1 MVGKPC
7 DADGIYLPPG
17 APPPPPENVASDNWT
32 PFRSRAEFETA
43 EFLYTQNQMSAG
55 QINRLLDLW
64 ASTLAKHNDRPPF
77 ADHHDLYAVIDSSP
91 FGDVKWQCFTVAYD
105 GERPENPKPWM
116 DDKYD
121 VWFRDPREVTRNMLA
136 NSAYA
141 NEFDYRPYQEYSTEN
156 DQRQWKDFMSGDWAW
171 DQADEIAKDPNTLG
185 STFVPIIL
193 GSDKT
198 TVSVGTGN
206 NEYYPLYASI
216 GNICN
221 NVRQAHRDGLAIIG
235 FLAMPKTTKEH
246 ADEPTFRNFRRQ
258 LFHSSLS
265 KILSSLKPGM
275 TTPEVARFGD
285 GHYRRVVYGLGP
297 YIADYEEQVLL
308 TCIVRGRCPKCMAPR
323 ANLDQDSLCR
333 CRDYVEALIE
343 EGPLGNLWNEAG
355 IVPELVPF
363 TNDFPRAD
371 IYQMISPDI
380 LHQLIKGAFKDHLV
394 EWVEKYLRH
403 VHPKRR
409 AEQILDDIDRRIAA
423 VAPFSGLRQFPQGR
437 GFKQWTGDDSKAL
450 MKVYLPAIEGHVPTD
465 TVRAFRALLEFC
477 YLVRRNIIT
486 EDVLV
491 EIEDALSRFHHYREI
506 FKTSGTIPTFSLPRQ
521 HSLKHY
527 IQNIRLF
534 AAPNGLCSSIT
545 ENKHIKAVKEP
556 WRRSSRFR
564 ALGQMLLINQQLDK
578 ISAARVEF
586 TRRGMLAGTCLSAA
600 MNALGNIDGD
610 LEIDDGPTVLQAFVQ
625 LAKTPQWK
633 KRAQTVPAL
642 AEELSIPRLPDL
654 LAQFL
659 FQQLHPDDHRDP
671 CDVPLAE
678 CPRYLNKILVFNSA
692 SSRFYAPSDLSGSG
706 GMRTEHIRSSPSW
719 RNEHSRYDCVFVN
732 TDSDLPGMRGLEVAR
747 VRTFFSFKYRGNTY
761 PCAVIHWFDKVGDT
775 ADEDTGMWIVSPAG
789 GASKHAVIHVDAIYR
804 AAHLIPVYGM
814 EFLPQGFKC
823 HDSYDAFRTYY
834 VNKYAD
840 HHAFEIAF

>member
-1 MVGKPC
+1 MQMVY
-7 DADGIYLPPG
+7 I
-17 APPPPPENVASDNWT
+17 S
-32 PFRSRAEFETA
+32 
-43 EFLYTQNQMSAG
+43 FLA
-55 QINRLLDLW
+55 LLL
-64 ASTLAKHNDRPPF
+64 LLLRMPPF
-77 ADHHDLYAVIDSSP
+77 ADHRDLYAVIDSSP
-91 FGDVKWQCFTVAYD
+91 FGDVKWQCFMVAYD
-105 GERPENPKPWM
+105 GERPKNPKPWM

-141 NEFDYRPYQEYSTEN
+141 NEFDYCPYREYSMEN
-156 DQRQWKDFMSGDWAW
+156 DQCQWKDFMSGNWAW
-171 DQADEIAKDPNTLG
+171 DQADEIAKDPNTLS

-198 TVSVGTGN
+198 TVSVGMGN

-221 NVRQAHRDGLAIIG
+221 NVRRAHHDGLAIIG
-235 FLAMPKTTKEH
+235 FLTMPKTTKEH
-246 ADEPTFRNFRRQ
+246 ADEPTFRNFRQQ
-258 LFHSSLS
+258 LFPSSLS

-275 TTPEVARFGD
+275 TTPEVAHFGD
-285 GHYRRVVYGLGP
+285 GHYRQVVYGLGP

-308 TCIVRGRCPKCMAPR
+308 TCIVCGQCPKCMAPH

-333 CRDYVEALIE
+333 CHDYVEALIE

-363 TNDFPRAD
+363 TNNFPRAD

-403 VHPKRR
+403 
-409 AEQILDDIDRRIAA
+409 QILDDIDRRIAA
-423 VAPFSGLRQFPQGR
+423 VAPFSGLRRFLQGR

-450 MKVYLPAIEGHVPTD
+450 MKNLLIQQVYLPAIEGHVPTD
-465 TVRAFRALLEFC
+465 IVCAFRALLEFC
-477 YLVRRNIIT
+477 YLVRHNIIT
-486 EDVLV
+486 EHVLV
-491 EIEDALSRFHHYREI
+491 EIEDALSRFHHYHEI
-506 FKTSGTIPTFSLPRQ
+506 FKTSGTIPTFSLP
-521 HSLKHY
+521 
-527 IQNIRLF
+527 
-534 AAPNGLCSSIT
+534 
-545 ENKHIKAVKEP
+545 
-556 WRRSSRFR
+556 
-564 ALGQMLLINQQLDK
+564 
-578 ISAARVEF
+578 SAQVEF
-586 TRRGMLAGTCLSAA
+586 TRQGMSAGTCLSAA
-600 MNALGNIDGD
+600 MNAL
-610 LEIDDGPTVLQAFVQ
+610 
-625 LAKTPQWK
+625 
-633 KRAQTVPAL
+633 
-642 AEELSIPRLPDL
+642 ELSIPRLPDL

-659 FQQLHPDDHRDP
+659 FQQLHPDDHCDP

-706 GMRTEHIRSSPSW
+706 GMRTEHIHSSPSW
-719 RNEHSRYDCVFVN
+719 CNEHSRYDCVFVN
-732 TDSDLPGMRGLEVAR
+732 TDSDLPGMRGLKVAR

-775 ADEDTGMWIVSPAG
+775 ADEDMGMWIVSPTG
-789 GASKHAVIHVDAIYR
+789 GASKHAVIHVNAIYH

-823 HDSYDAFRTYY
+823 HDSYDTFRTYY
-834 VNKYAD
+834 MNKYAD